1 MCLTA
6 ARQKSGCKAYCPDY
20 WSSIIGIL
28 YDRQSIMLKELDY
41 FWVGEEYGGR
51 QSLLPDMVMRFAGC
65 AAVTACDSLIYMT
78 LYKNLKNLCPFST
91 DQLRGRDYVAF
102 FKTVKPYLR
111 PRLMGINRLEIFV
124 AAFKKFLKEHGTFF
138 LDVLPW
144 SGDHDEQDTVNT
156 IRQQI
161 DRGFLIPYL
170 LLHHKNP
177 NFENYEWHWFLL
189 TGYDEKP
196 DGRFMVKAV
205 TYGAYEWLDFA
216 KLWNTGY
223 DRKGGLI
230 LFKEKA

>member
-1 MCLTA
+1 
-6 ARQKSGCKAYCPDY
+6 
-20 WSSIIGIL
+20 
-28 YDRQSIMLKELDY
+28 MLKELDY

-196 DGRFMVKAV
+196 DGRFLVKAV

-230 LFKEKA
+230 LFKES

>member
-1 MCLTA
+1 
-6 ARQKSGCKAYCPDY
+6 
-20 WSSIIGIL
+20 
-28 YDRQSIMLKELDY
+28 MLKELDY

-124 AAFKKFLKEHGTFF
+124 VAFKKFLKEHGTFF

-144 SGDHDEQDTVNT
+144 SGDHDEQNTVET
-156 IRQQI
+156 IKQQI

-196 DGRFMVKAV
+196 DGRFLVKAV

>member
-1 MCLTA
+1 MIRYTG
-6 ARQKSGCKAYCPDY
+6 KNTV
-20 WSSIIGIL
+20 
-28 YDRQSIMLKELDY
+28 LKELDY

-51 QSLLPDMVMRFAGC
+51 QSLLPDVIMRFAGC

-124 AAFKKFLKEHGTFF
+124 SAFKKFLKEHGTFF

-144 SGDHDEQDTVNT
+144 SGDHDEQNTVET
-156 IRQQI
+156 IKQQI
-161 DRGFLIPYL
+161 DRGFLIPFL

-196 DGRFMVKAV
+196 DGRFLVKAV

>member
-1 MCLTA
+1 MNPVSRMET
-6 ARQKSGCKAYCPDY
+6 
-20 WSSIIGIL
+20 
-28 YDRQSIMLKELDY
+28 IMRKELDY
-41 FWVGEEYGGR
+41 FWVGKEYGGR
-51 QSLLPDMVMRFAGC
+51 QSLLPDFIMRFAGC

-230 LFKEKA
+230 LFKES

>member
-1 MCLTA
+1 
-6 ARQKSGCKAYCPDY
+6 
-20 WSSIIGIL
+20 
-28 YDRQSIMLKELDY
+28 MLKELDY

-51 QSLLPDMVMRFAGC
+51 QSLLPDMIMRFAGC

-138 LDVLPW
+138 LDVMPW

-196 DGRFMVKAV
+196 DGRFLVKAV

>member
-1 MCLTA
+1 
-6 ARQKSGCKAYCPDY
+6 
-20 WSSIIGIL
+20 
-28 YDRQSIMLKELDY
+28 MLKELDY

-144 SGDHDEQDTVNT
+144 SGDHDEQNTVET
-156 IRQQI
+156 IKQQI

-196 DGRFMVKAV
+196 DGRFLVKAV

-230 LFKEKA
+230 LFKET

>member
-1 MCLTA
+1 
-6 ARQKSGCKAYCPDY
+6 
-20 WSSIIGIL
+20 
-28 YDRQSIMLKELDY
+28 
-41 FWVGEEYGGR
+41 
-51 QSLLPDMVMRFAGC
+51 MRFAGC

-144 SGDHDEQDTVNT
+144 SGDHDEQNTVET
-156 IRQQI
+156 IKQQI

-196 DGRFMVKAV
+196 DGRFLVKAV

-230 LFKEKA
+230 LFKKT

>member
-1 MCLTA
+1 
-6 ARQKSGCKAYCPDY
+6 
-20 WSSIIGIL
+20 
-28 YDRQSIMLKELDY
+28 MLKELDY

-51 QSLLPDMVMRFAGC
+51 QSLLPDVIMRFAGC

-177 NFENYEWHWFLL
+177 TFENYEWHWFLL

-230 LFKEKA
+230 LFKET

>member
-1 MCLTA
+1 
-6 ARQKSGCKAYCPDY
+6 
-20 WSSIIGIL
+20 
-28 YDRQSIMLKELDY
+28 MLKELDY

-51 QSLLPDMVMRFAGC
+51 QSLLPDMIMRFAGC

-78 LYKNLKNLCPFST
+78 LYKNLKNLCRFST

-196 DGRFMVKAV
+196 DGRFLVKAV

>member
-1 MCLTA
+1 
-6 ARQKSGCKAYCPDY
+6 
-20 WSSIIGIL
+20 
-28 YDRQSIMLKELDY
+28 MLKELDY

-124 AAFKKFLKEHGTFF
+124 AAFKKFLQEHGTFF

-144 SGDHDEQDTVNT
+144 SGDHDEQNTVET
-156 IRQQI
+156 IKQQI

>member
-1 MCLTA
+1 MIRYTG
-6 ARQKSGCKAYCPDY
+6 KNTV
-20 WSSIIGIL
+20 
-28 YDRQSIMLKELDY
+28 LKELDY

-51 QSLLPDMVMRFAGC
+51 QSLLPDMIMRFAGC

-124 AAFKKFLKEHGTFF
+124 SAFKKFLKEHGTFF

-196 DGRFMVKAV
+196 DGRFLVKAV

>member
-1 MCLTA
+1 
-6 ARQKSGCKAYCPDY
+6 
-20 WSSIIGIL
+20 
-28 YDRQSIMLKELDY
+28 MLKELDY
-41 FWVGEEYGGR
+41 FWVGKEYGGR
-51 QSLLPDMVMRFAGC
+51 QSLLPDVVMRFAGC

-124 AAFKKFLKEHGTFF
+124 AAFKKFLKEHGTFI

-230 LFKEKA
+230 LFKET

>member
-1 MCLTA
+1 
-6 ARQKSGCKAYCPDY
+6 
-20 WSSIIGIL
+20 
-28 YDRQSIMLKELDY
+28 MLKELDY

-51 QSLLPDMVMRFAGC
+51 QSLLPDVIMRFAGC

-144 SGDHDEQDTVNT
+144 SGDHDKQDTVNT

-230 LFKEKA
+230 LFKET

>member
-144 SGDHDEQDTVNT
+144 SGDHDEQNTVET
-156 IRQQI
+156 IKQQI

-196 DGRFMVKAV
+196 DGRFLVKAV

-230 LFKEKA
+230 LFKET

>member
-1 MCLTA
+1 
-6 ARQKSGCKAYCPDY
+6 
-20 WSSIIGIL
+20 
-28 YDRQSIMLKELDY
+28 MLKELDY

-51 QSLLPDMVMRFAGC
+51 QSLLPDVVMRFAGC

-196 DGRFMVKAV
+196 DGRFLVKAV

>member
-1 MCLTA
+1 MIRYTG
-6 ARQKSGCKAYCPDY
+6 KNTV
-20 WSSIIGIL
+20 
-28 YDRQSIMLKELDY
+28 LKELDY

-124 AAFKKFLKEHGTFF
+124 SAFKKFLKEHGTFF

-144 SGDHDEQDTVNT
+144 SGDHDEQNTVET
-156 IRQQI
+156 IKQQI
-161 DRGFLIPYL
+161 DRGFLIPFL

-196 DGRFMVKAV
+196 DGRFLVKAV

>member
-1 MCLTA
+1 LCLTA
-6 ARQKSGCKAYCPDY
+6 AIRKSGCKTCCTDY
-20 WSSIIGIL
+20 WSTIIGIL
-28 YDRQSIMLKELDY
+28 YDRS
-41 FWVGEEYGGR
+41 EYYVKRTGLFLGWRRIRGPAESAAGYGHAVCRVRGGH
-51 QSLLPDMVMRFAGC
+51 
-65 AAVTACDSLIYMT
+65 CDSLIYMT

-144 SGDHDEQDTVNT
+144 SGDHDEQNTVET
-156 IRQQI
+156 IKQQI

-230 LFKEKA
+230 LFKET

>member
-1 MCLTA
+1 
-6 ARQKSGCKAYCPDY
+6 
-20 WSSIIGIL
+20 
-28 YDRQSIMLKELDY
+28 MLKELDY

-51 QSLLPDMVMRFAGC
+51 QSLLPDMIMRFAGC

-156 IRQQI
+156 IMQQI

>member
-1 MCLTA
+1 
-6 ARQKSGCKAYCPDY
+6 
-20 WSSIIGIL
+20 
-28 YDRQSIMLKELDY
+28 MLKELDY

-51 QSLLPDMVMRFAGC
+51 QSLLPDVVMRFAGC

-124 AAFKKFLKEHGTFF
+124 AAFKKFLKEHGTFI

-196 DGRFMVKAV
+196 DGRFLVKAV

>member
-1 MCLTA
+1 
-6 ARQKSGCKAYCPDY
+6 
-20 WSSIIGIL
+20 
-28 YDRQSIMLKELDY
+28 MLKELDY

-51 QSLLPDMVMRFAGC
+51 QSLLPDMIMRFAGC
-65 AAVTACDSLIYMT
+65 AAVTACASLIYMT

-144 SGDHDEQDTVNT
+144 SGDHDEQNTVET
-156 IRQQI
+156 IKQQI

-230 LFKEKA
+230 LFKET

>member
-1 MCLTA
+1 
-6 ARQKSGCKAYCPDY
+6 
-20 WSSIIGIL
+20 
-28 YDRQSIMLKELDY
+28 MLKELDY

-51 QSLLPDMVMRFAGC
+51 QSLLPDMIMRFAGC

-138 LDVLPW
+138 LDVMPW

-230 LFKEKA
+230 LFKETLIK

>member
-1 MCLTA
+1 
-6 ARQKSGCKAYCPDY
+6 
-20 WSSIIGIL
+20 
-28 YDRQSIMLKELDY
+28 MLKELDY

-51 QSLLPDMVMRFAGC
+51 QSLLPDVIMRFAGC

-196 DGRFMVKAV
+196 DGRFLVKAV

-230 LFKEKA
+230 LFKET

>member
-1 MCLTA
+1 
-6 ARQKSGCKAYCPDY
+6 
-20 WSSIIGIL
+20 
-28 YDRQSIMLKELDY
+28 MLKELDY

-51 QSLLPDMVMRFAGC
+51 QSLLPDMIMRFAGC

-230 LFKEKA
+230 LFKES

>member
-1 MCLTA
+1 
-6 ARQKSGCKAYCPDY
+6 
-20 WSSIIGIL
+20 
-28 YDRQSIMLKELDY
+28 MLKELDY

-51 QSLLPDMVMRFAGC
+51 QSLLPDMIMRFAGC

-196 DGRFMVKAV
+196 DGRFLVKAV

-230 LFKEKA
+230 LFKET

>member
-1 MCLTA
+1 
-6 ARQKSGCKAYCPDY
+6 
-20 WSSIIGIL
+20 
-28 YDRQSIMLKELDY
+28 MLKELDY

-51 QSLLPDMVMRFAGC
+51 QSLLPDMIMRFAGC

-124 AAFKKFLKEHGTFF
+124 DAFKKFLKEHGTFF
-138 LDVLPW
+138 LDVMPW

-161 DRGFLIPYL
+161 DCGFLIPYL

>member
-1 MCLTA
+1 
-6 ARQKSGCKAYCPDY
+6 
-20 WSSIIGIL
+20 
-28 YDRQSIMLKELDY
+28 MLKELDY

-51 QSLLPDMVMRFAGC
+51 QSLLPDMIMRFAGC

-161 DRGFLIPYL
+161 DRGFLSPYL

-230 LFKEKA
+230 LFKES

>member
-1 MCLTA
+1 
-6 ARQKSGCKAYCPDY
+6 
-20 WSSIIGIL
+20 
-28 YDRQSIMLKELDY
+28 MLKELDY

-51 QSLLPDMVMRFAGC
+51 QSLLPDMIMRFAGC

-124 AAFKKFLKEHGTFF
+124 VAFKKFLKEHGTFF

-144 SGDHDEQDTVNT
+144 SGDHDEQNTVET
-156 IRQQI
+156 IKQQI

-196 DGRFMVKAV
+196 DGRFLVKAV

-230 LFKEKA
+230 LFKET

>member
-1 MCLTA
+1 
-6 ARQKSGCKAYCPDY
+6 
-20 WSSIIGIL
+20 
-28 YDRQSIMLKELDY
+28 MLKELDY

-51 QSLLPDMVMRFAGC
+51 QSLLPDMIMRFAGC

-144 SGDHDEQDTVNT
+144 SGDHDEQNTVET
-156 IRQQI
+156 IKQQI

-230 LFKEKA
+230 LFKET

>member
-1 MCLTA
+1 
-6 ARQKSGCKAYCPDY
+6 
-20 WSSIIGIL
+20 
-28 YDRQSIMLKELDY
+28 MLKELDY

-51 QSLLPDMVMRFAGC
+51 QSLLPDVIMRFAGC

-124 AAFKKFLKEHGTFF
+124 VAFKKFLKEHGTFF

-196 DGRFMVKAV
+196 DGRFLVKAV

-230 LFKEKA
+230 LFKES

>member
-1 MCLTA
+1 
-6 ARQKSGCKAYCPDY
+6 
-20 WSSIIGIL
+20 
-28 YDRQSIMLKELDY
+28 MLKELDY

-51 QSLLPDMVMRFAGC
+51 QSLLPDMIMRFAGC

-144 SGDHDEQDTVNT
+144 SGDHEEQDTVNT

>member
-1 MCLTA
+1 
-6 ARQKSGCKAYCPDY
+6 
-20 WSSIIGIL
+20 
-28 YDRQSIMLKELDY
+28 MLKELDY

-51 QSLLPDMVMRFAGC
+51 QSLLPDMIMRFAGC

-138 LDVLPW
+138 LDVMPW

-177 NFENYEWHWFLL
+177 TFENYEWHWFLL

-196 DGRFMVKAV
+196 DGRFLVKAV

>member
-1 MCLTA
+1 
-6 ARQKSGCKAYCPDY
+6 
-20 WSSIIGIL
+20 
-28 YDRQSIMLKELDY
+28 MLKELDY

-51 QSLLPDMVMRFAGC
+51 QSLLPDVIMRFAGC

-124 AAFKKFLKEHGTFF
+124 AAFKKFLKEHGTLF

-144 SGDHDEQDTVNT
+144 SGDHDEQNTVET
-156 IRQQI
+156 IKQQI

-196 DGRFMVKAV
+196 DGRFLVKAV

-230 LFKEKA
+230 LFKEI

>member
-1 MCLTA
+1 
-6 ARQKSGCKAYCPDY
+6 
-20 WSSIIGIL
+20 
-28 YDRQSIMLKELDY
+28 MLKELDY

-78 LYKNLKNLCPFST
+78 LYKNLKNL
-91 DQLRGRDYVAF
+91 
-102 FKTVKPYLR
+102 
-111 PRLMGINRLEIFV
+111 LMGINRLEIFV

-144 SGDHDEQDTVNT
+144 SGDHGEQDTVNT

>member
-1 MCLTA
+1 
-6 ARQKSGCKAYCPDY
+6 
-20 WSSIIGIL
+20 
-28 YDRQSIMLKELDY
+28 MLKELDY

-51 QSLLPDMVMRFAGC
+51 QSLLPDMIMRFAGC

-144 SGDHDEQDTVNT
+144 SGDHDEQDTVNM
-156 IRQQI
+156 IKQQI

>member
-1 MCLTA
+1 
-6 ARQKSGCKAYCPDY
+6 
-20 WSSIIGIL
+20 
-28 YDRQSIMLKELDY
+28 MLKELDY

-51 QSLLPDMVMRFAGC
+51 QSLLPYMVMRFAGC

-144 SGDHDEQDTVNT
+144 SGDHDEQNTVET
-156 IRQQI
+156 IKQQI

-196 DGRFMVKAV
+196 DGRFLVKAV

>member
-1 MCLTA
+1 
-6 ARQKSGCKAYCPDY
+6 
-20 WSSIIGIL
+20 
-28 YDRQSIMLKELDY
+28 MLKELDY

-51 QSLLPDMVMRFAGC
+51 QSLLPDVVMRFAGC

-161 DRGFLIPYL
+161 DRGFLVPYL

-230 LFKEKA
+230 LFKET